1 MKRHPNI
8 VYLHS
13 HDTGRYIQPYGYAV
27 ETPNM
32 QRFAEEG
39 VLFRNAFCAAP
50 TCSPSR
56 AALLTGMYPHS
67 CGMLGLAGKNLCRL
81 NDYGQHLSH
90 FLKANGY
97 ETVLS
102 GIEHGNVF

>member
-1 MKRHPNI
+1 MKKHPTI

-39 VLFRNAFCAAP
+39 VLRGADLFAQA
-50 TCSPSR
+50 
-56 AALLTGMYPHS
+56 
-67 CGMLGLAGKNLCRL
+67 GLR
-81 NDYGQHLSH
+81 S
-90 FLKANGY
+90 
-97 ETVLS
+97 
-102 GIEHGNVF
+102 

>member
-1 MKRHPNI
+1 MKKHPNI

-50 TCSPSR
+50 TCAPR
-56 AALLTGMYPHS
+56 PGMIV
-67 CGMLGLAGKNLCRL
+67 
-81 NDYGQHLSH
+81 Q
-90 FLKANGY
+90 
-97 ETVLS
+97 S
-102 GIEHGNVF
+102 GDKTRPGRVPAEAIILEN

>member
-1 MKRHPNI
+1 MKKHPNI

-13 HDTGRYIQPYGYAV
+13 RDTGRYIQPYGYAV

-50 TCSPSR
+50 TCSPR
-56 AALLTGMYPHS
+56 PGMIV
-67 CGMLGLAGKNLCRL
+67 
-81 NDYGQHLSH
+81 Q
-90 FLKANGY
+90 
-97 ETVLS
+97 S
-102 GIEHGNVF
+102 GDKTRP